1 MTATL
6 RRALA
11 AIAGCI
17 LAGAPARANECATP
31 AAQGSGT
38 ISGVVNTYY
47 PATSNL
53 GTGGTS
59 ITLGAATGAST
70 PIASGDLVLIIQM
83 QDAQFDRNNDQG
95 YGDNVNGDPDNGV
108 TSLRNAG
115 RFAFARATSAVA
127 TSGGTLT
134 IAASTGIAFTNAAA
148 SGTNGQR
155 RYQVIRVPQYDDA
168 TIAGTVT
175 GPAWNGTTGGVVV
188 LDVASQLTMSA
199 GTISVDG
206 LGFRGGG
213 GRQLGGASGF
223 ANTDR
228 RTAASSNVNAAKGE
242 GVAGTPQYVLSGTTL
257 LNTGVEGYPDG
268 SNARGAPGNAGGGGS
283 DGNPGSNDQNTGGGG
298 GANYG
303 AGGRGGHAWCSTAPT
318 GCPQTGGW
326 GGAAVTTQD
335 ATLLIMGGGGG
346 AGTSNNGTGTPGSGL
361 ASSGAAGGGIIIV
374 RAGIIT
380 GSGTLTADGGD
391 ANSTVGN
398 DSNGGGGAGGAIL
411 VTTTDTPTAAL
422 SLRARGGD
430 GGSNDTGGT
439 LAHGPGGGGGGGFI
453 ATSWGASGD
462 VSGGVSGTTVG
473 GGAFGAPYGA
483 AGGSGG
489 NSTSAAGSSVIGLS
503 SGAECSP
510 VVTKSFSPT
519 TISSG
524 GLGRMTLTIRNRN
537 PANALAA
544 LALTDTYP
552 TGLVNRSPTNLSN
565 ACGGSA
571 TAVIGA
577 GSLTLSG
584 GALSAN
590 SSCTIGVDTTSAT
603 GGSYPNTVAVAGATA
618 TIGGRAVS
626 NRDAAS
632 ATLVVT
638 GAMSAGKTVSVISDP
653 KNGATNP
660 FAIPGA
666 VMEYLISF
674 TNPGPGAI
682 DAGTIVITDAIPA
695 NVNFVNSNIGG
706 PGSGAIAFVD
716 SSPASGLSLTA
727 GGIAY
732 SNNNGSTYAYTPAA
746 GVDAAVTNLRVTMSG
761 SMAAGRTA
769 SIRFRVVVE

>member
-1 MTATL
+1 M
-6 RRALA
+6 
-11 AIAGCI
+11 IV
-17 LAGAPARANECATP
+17 AGAPARANQCASP

-38 ISGVVNTYY
+38 ISGVVNTYF

-59 ITLGAATGAST
+59 ITLGAATGASAS
-70 PIASGDLVLIIQM
+70 IASGDLVLIIQM

-108 TSLRNAG
+108 TNLRNSG

-127 TSGGTLT
+127 LSGGTLT

-175 GPAWNGTTGGVVV
+175 APAWNGTTGGVVV
-188 LDVASQLTMSA
+188 LDVASALTMSG

-213 GRQLGGASGF
+213 GRTLGGAAGF

-228 RTAASSNVNAAKGE
+228 RTLASSATNAAKGE
-242 GVAGTPQYVLSGTTL
+242 GIAGTPRYL
-257 LNTGVEGYPDG
+257 LNGSSLLDTGVEGYPNG
-268 SNARGAPGNAGGGGS
+268 SNARGAPGNAGGGGT

-298 GANYG
+298 GAG
-303 AGGRGGHAWCSTAPT
+303 FGGGGRGGHAWCPTAPT
-318 GCPQTGGW
+318 GCTQSGGW
-326 GGAAVTTQD
+326 GGAGVVSQNETRI
-335 ATLLIMGGGGG
+335 IMGGGGG
-346 AGTSNNGTGTPGSGL
+346 AGTTNNGTGTPGSGL
-361 ASSGAAGGGIIIV
+361 ASSGAAGGGIIII

-380 GSGTLTADGGD
+380 GSGTLTADGAD

-439 LAHGPGGGGGGGFI
+439 LAHGPGGGGGGGFVS
-453 ATSWGASGD
+453 TSWSAAAD
-462 VSGGVSGTTVG
+462 VSAGLAGTTIG
-473 GGAFGAPYGA
+473 GGAFGAAYGA
-483 AGGSGG
+483 AGGAS
-489 NSTSAAGSSVIGLS
+489 GSSASASGASVPGLS

-510 VVTKSFSPT
+510 VVTKSFAPS

-524 GLGRMTLTIRNRN
+524 GLSRMTLTIRNRN

-544 LALTDTYP
+544 LALTDLYP
-552 TGLVNRSPTNLSN
+552 SGLVNRTPANLSN
-565 ACGGSA
+565 ACGGSVVA
-571 TAVIGA
+571 LPAASSLSLAGGSLAAASNCAIGIDVTSSTA
-577 GSLTLSG
+577 GSY
-584 GALSAN
+584 A
-590 SSCTIGVDTTSAT
+590 
-603 GGSYPNTVAVAGATA
+603 NTVAAGGSTA
-618 TIGGRAVS
+618 TISGRPVA
-626 NRDAAS
+626 NRDAATS
-632 ATLVVT
+632 TLVVT
-638 GAMSAGKTVSVISDP
+638 GAMSAGKTATVISDP
-653 KNGATNP
+653 VNGTTNP

-666 VMEYLISF
+666 TIEYLISF
-674 TNPGPGAI
+674 TNPGPGSI
-682 DAGTIVITDAIPA
+682 DAGTIVIVDAIPA
-695 NVNFVNSNIGG
+695 NTDFVNVTIGG
-706 PGSGAIAFVD
+706 PGSGAVAFVD

-727 GGIAY
+727 AGVAY
-732 SNNNGSTYAYTPAA
+732 SNDNGATYAYTPVA
-746 GVDAAVTNLRVTMSG
+746 GADAAVTNLRVTLSG
-761 SMAAGRTA
+761 AMAAGRTA
-769 SIRFRVVVE
+769 SIRFRAAVE